1 MEQFLK
7 IKNFDTYSVSDY
19 GNVRNDITG
28 RILKPGSRGDY
39 YQVLLKN
46 ESGNQKMHT
55 VHRLVATT
63 FLKNPENKP
72 VVDHID
78 GNPKNNHLS
87 NLRFATMSEN
97 NRNRKTSILNKSGYK
112 GAHFD
117 NQAKRWRVVITVDNK
132 RIHINY
138 FDDFEDAKNAR
149 IKAEE
154 KYFGEFKRKL
164 TIDVEDEK
172 E

>member
-7 IKNFDTYSVSDY
+7 IKNYDTYSISDH

-87 NLRFATMSEN
+87 NLRFATTAEN
-97 NRNRKTSILNKSGYK
+97 IRNHKVSSRNTSKVTGVHFETKS
-112 GAHFD
+112 
-117 NQAKRWRVVITVDNK
+117 KRWRVTIMINYK

-172 E
+172 